1 MVELSVNTLLSL
13 TQAYVS
19 AHTDTTRLPRRG
31 ESPKAPLT
39 ENRMTQ
45 VGKHLRIAAAALAAL
60 MVLTG
65 CGSSDDDAAI
75 AIGSK
80 DFTENI
86 LLGQM
91 LVIALEEQGI
101 AVDDRTNLGGTVVNR
116 EALLSGDIDVYPEYN
131 GTGWTVHLGEEDPSF
146 DREELYNLV
155 ADQDLAENGIRWVG
169 LSPFNNTYGFAAS
182 PAVTA
187 ANGGEAFTF
196 ETMATYLQENP
207 DAMVCMES
215 EFPDRPDGLILWE
228 QHTGFTLPQSQQE
241 ILETGVIYTQTGND
255 NCDFGEVFTTDGRID
270 GLGLTLVDDPGVMIL
285 YNVSFTFRDDTL
297 AAADPQVAEIAAQII
312 DNLDNPTMV
321 ALNFEVDIQ
330 GRDYADVA
338 REYLE
343 SIGLA

>member
-1 MVELSVNTLLSL
+1 
-13 TQAYVS
+13 
-19 AHTDTTRLPRRG
+19 
-31 ESPKAPLT
+31 
-39 ENRMTQ
+39 MTQ
-45 VGKHLRIAAAALAAL
+45 VGKHLRIAAAALAAV
-60 MVLTG
+60 MVLAG
-65 CGSSDDDAAI
+65 CDSTDDDAAI
-75 AIGSK
+75 AVGSK

-91 LVIALEEQGI
+91 LVIALEKQGI

-131 GTGWTVHLGEEDPSF
+131 GTGWTVHLGQEDPSF
-146 DREELYNLV
+146 DRTELYNLV
-155 ADQDLAENGIRWVG
+155 ADQDLDENGIRWVG

-187 ANGGEAFTF
+187 ENGGEAFTF
-196 ETMATYLQENP
+196 QSMAEYLQANP

-228 QHTGFTLPQSQQE
+228 DHTGFTLPQSQQE

-285 YNVSFTFRDDTL
+285 YNVSYSFRDDTL
-297 AAADPQVAEIAAQII
+297 EGVDAQVAEIADQIVA
-312 DNLDNPTMV
+312 NLDNETMV
-321 ALNFEVDIQ
+321 RLNFEVDIN
-330 GRDYADVA
+330 GRDYDDVA

>member
-1 MVELSVNTLLSL
+1 
-13 TQAYVS
+13 
-19 AHTDTTRLPRRG
+19 
-31 ESPKAPLT
+31 
-39 ENRMTQ
+39 MTQ
-45 VGKHLRIAAAALAAL
+45 VGKHLRIAAAALAAV
-60 MVLTG
+60 MVLAG
-65 CGSSDDDAAI
+65 CDSTDDDAAI
-75 AIGSK
+75 AVGSK

-131 GTGWTVHLGEEDPSF
+131 GTGWTVHLGQEDPSF
-146 DREELYNLV
+146 DRTELYNLV
-155 ADQDLAENGIRWVG
+155 ADQDLDENGIRWVG

-187 ANGGEAFTF
+187 ENGGEAFTF
-196 ETMATYLQENP
+196 QSMAEYLQANP

-228 QHTGFTLPQSQQE
+228 DHTGFTLPKSQQE

-285 YNVSFTFRDDTL
+285 YNVSYSFRDDTL
-297 AAADPQVAEIAAQII
+297 EGVDAQVAEIADQIVA
-312 DNLDNPTMV
+312 NLDNETMV
-321 ALNFEVDIQ
+321 RLNFEVDIN
-330 GRDYADVA
+330 GRDYDDVA